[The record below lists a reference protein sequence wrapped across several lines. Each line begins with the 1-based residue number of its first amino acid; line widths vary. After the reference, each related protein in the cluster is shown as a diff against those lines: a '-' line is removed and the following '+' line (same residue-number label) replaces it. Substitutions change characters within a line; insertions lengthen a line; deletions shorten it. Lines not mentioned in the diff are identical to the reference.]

1 MSKII
6 HEGEINFKDFLLFG
20 AVLVF
25 IIGAILFYENDDYSN
40 MLIPGNNVIWTEFY
54 DNRMD
59 LKVKNTQNVY
69 GLQFEFDD
77 VIFSDI
83 NNSGFLKENGFEI
96 SHNEKVILSFS
107 FKGDF
112 IPPGEHNLV
121 SINLTYPNGK
131 NNVDIK
137 NLVIAGEKGK
147 SLDFSYFDTQKKIS
161 TFRTNQ

>member
-6 HEGEINFKDFLLFG
+6 SEGEIKFNELLTFG
-20 AVLVF
+20 AVLAF
-25 IIGAILFYENDDYSN
+25 IIGAILFYEGDDYSN
-40 MLIPGNNVIWTEFY
+40 MLIPGNNVLWAEFY
-54 DNRMD
+54 DDRMD
-59 LKVKNTQNVY
+59 LKVKNTENVY
-69 GLQFEFDD
+69 GVQFEFDD
-77 VIFSDI
+77 VIFTDI
-83 NNSGFLKENGFEI
+83 NNNGFLKENGFEI

-112 IPPGEHNLV
+112 IPSGEHNLV

-131 NNVDIK
+131 NNVDMK

>member
-1 MSKII
+1 MELNLLVVLKEYFLNILARKKI
-6 HEGEINFKDFLLFG
+6 
-20 AVLVF
+20 
-25 IIGAILFYENDDYSN
+25 
-40 MLIPGNNVIWTEFY
+40 
-54 DNRMD
+54 
-59 LKVKNTQNVY
+59 KN
-69 GLQFEFDD
+69 
-77 VIFSDI
+77 I

>member
-6 HEGEINFKDFLLFG
+6 HEGEIRFKDLLLFG

-25 IIGAILFYENDDYSN
+25 IIGAILFYKNDDYSN

-54 DNRMD
+54 DTRMD
-59 LKVKNTQNVY
+59 LKVKSTQNVY
-69 GLQFEFDD
+69 GIQFEFDD

-112 IPPGEHNLV
+112 IPSGEHNLV
-121 SINLTYPNGK
+121 SVNLTYPNGK